1 MNKLLTIKINSI
13 NIMKPS
19 KMEFSSVGSITAFGV
34 SEIRV
39 EILVGL
45 LYAILYRENTNPIY
59 LHSQ

>member
-45 LYAILYRENTNPIY
+45 LYAMYRENTNPIY